1 MSAVNIIK
9 EIKQKLVS
17 GDSPEKVIDFIDGV
31 LITLKE
37 QETSFPTPS
46 SPSVDPLLPA
56 QRPNKNPYD
65 PFNWPSPL
73 PPGCDILHQQ
83 SGINQSPPPAKW
95 NKSPSTP
102 DIVLCKA
109 DT

>member
-37 QETSFPTPS
+37 QETLFPTPS

-73 PPGCDILHQQ
+73 PPGCDILYQQ
-83 SGINQSPPPAKW
+83 SGINQST
-95 NKSPSTP
+95 STP

-109 DT
+109 DP